1 VVGALA
7 ISDLRTRYGRGRLRS
22 IKWLLD
28 PYAAAGV
35 YLILIAFVLH
45 REGVAPGL
53 SIACAIVPFQLV
65 MATTINALT
74 SVQLRGSIIANM
86 AFQRALIPL
95 ASTVTESIAFAAS
108 LTLLAL
114 MMAVYGVAP
123 TIAVAWLP
131 LVLLVTFAFALAVA
145 FPAALVGLWYP
156 ELNTFIV
163 SGVRTAFFLAAGL
176 VALGQTHGGAHTLLS
191 LNPLTAIFES
201 YRDVLLY
208 GQSPAAWELLY
219 PVAFALL
226 LLGVFTRL
234 YKREESQFAK
244 VIE

>member
-1 VVGALA
+1 MIRGCAFLALVAVAANAAALA
-7 ISDLRTRYGRGRLRS
+7 APVTAHYGAVR
-22 IKWLLD
+22 
-28 PYAAAGV
+28 
-35 YLILIAFVLH
+35 IAWV
-45 REGVAPGL
+45 
-53 SIACAIVPFQLV
+53 
-65 MATTINALT
+65 
-74 SVQLRGSIIANM
+74 
-86 AFQRALIPL
+86 
-95 ASTVTESIAFAAS
+95 
-108 LTLLAL
+108 
-114 MMAVYGVAP
+114 
-123 TIAVAWLP
+123 
-131 LVLLVTFAFALAVA
+131 
-145 FPAALVGLWYP
+145 
-156 ELNTFIV
+156 
-163 SGVRTAFFLAAGL
+163 AAGL